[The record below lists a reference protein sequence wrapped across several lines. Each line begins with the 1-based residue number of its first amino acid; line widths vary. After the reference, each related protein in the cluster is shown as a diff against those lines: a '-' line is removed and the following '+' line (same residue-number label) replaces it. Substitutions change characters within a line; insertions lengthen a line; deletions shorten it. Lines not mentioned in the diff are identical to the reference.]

1 MKDKKIFK
9 ILKQKEDCVLLVRY
23 NIEHFLYKVR
33 DIENDDIYIGTD
45 YENALDVYEKFSLAE
60 VRKARKEMFDSW
72 LREYAEA

>member
-45 YENALDVYEKFSLAE
+45 YENALDVYEKFNLAE